1 MHHDWYNL
9 RYGVRLINSFIIRE
23 EKKKKRGE
31 KSNYH
36 VTDRHL
42 IKIRNGD
49 WILKLSKTI
58 FPICTIK

>member
-23 EKKKKRGE
+23 EKKKKGGG

-49 WILKLSKTI
+49 WKY
-58 FPICTIK
+58 